1 MVTQK
6 RSALAMS
13 MLVGG
18 VISLMVHV
26 FDRVDAAYLRHLA
39 EPGGLLSAYLA
50 FFVAGMAH
58 GGFASEWADHLS
70 VFGFNFVVY
79 SLVAFAFVKFIR
91 SIRRDRSSK

>member
-1 MVTQK
+1 MVAPG
-6 RSALAMS
+6 RSALALAV
-13 MLVGG
+13 LVGA
-18 VISLMVHV
+18 VISVVVHV
-26 FDRVDAAYLRHLA
+26 FDVINAPYLR
-39 EPGGLLSAYLA
+39 YLA
-50 FFVAGMAH
+50 APGAFFSVYLGFFVAGSFH